1 MKEVKFRDGSH
12 SESQQLLSPHVSLA
26 MAFGGVAGYAMF
38 TQPALKN
45 ASLGAALLGMGV
57 YAQTYFGNNT
67 QN

>member
-1 MKEVKFRDGSH
+1 MKDVKFRDGAK

-26 MAFGGVAGYAMF
+26 LAVGGVAGYAML
-38 TQPALKN
+38 TQPTLKN